1 MVFNILLFSDFETLD
16 VFGPVEIFGK
26 LDNVTICYFS
36 EAGGI
41 VSNTDGI
48 HIETQPLSVIS
59 QTDVFF
65 IPGGMGTRAEV
76 NNNKLLKQIKSI
88 SENSRF
94 VLTVCTGSAILAKT
108 GLLDRKK
115 ATSNKRSFD
124 WVISCGEKVSWV
136 KQARWVRDDKYYT
149 SSGVSAGLDM
159 ALGFIADQY
168 GLDEARRIAFRVEYR
183 WQEDKDKDEF
193 SNQ

>member
-1 MVFNILLFSDFETLD
+1 MFPDFETLD
-16 VFGPVEIFGK
+16 VFGPVEVFGK
-26 LDNVTICYFS
+26 LDNATICYFS
-36 EAGGI
+36 ESGGVI
-41 VSNTDGI
+41 SNKDGVR
-48 HIETQPLSVIS
+48 IETSKLNELSVFE
-59 QTDVFF
+59 VFF
-65 IPGGMGTRAEV
+65 IPGGMGARKEV
-76 NNNKLLKQIKSI
+76 NNSNFLNQVQRV
-88 SENSRF
+88 SEQSPF

-115 ATSNKRSFD
+115 ATSNKRAFD
-124 WVISCGEKVSWV
+124 WVISCGENVNWV

-159 ALGFIADQY
+159 ALGFIADQF
-168 GLDEARRIAFRVEYR
+168 GLDEARKIAFRIEYR